1 MVITI
6 DITPE
11 ELALVSTMT
20 KKAEID
26 DVALRLEK
34 RISGATPSKEASQPD

>member
-11 ELALVSTMT
+11 ELTLVSTMT

-26 DVALRLEK
+26 DVAQ
-34 RISGATPSKEASQPD
+34 RIVERFLIATPSKEASQPV